1 MPKVH
6 EGKLNA
12 QGKRFAL
19 VVSRFNDLVTTRLL
33 DGALD
38 CLQRHGAA
46 DEDIEVAWV
55 PGAFELPV
63 VAQKMAQTGR
73 FDVVT
78 CLGCIVR
85 SDTPHFDYVAGES
98 SKGIARVGLDTGV
111 PITFGV
117 ITADTVDQA
126 VQRAGVKSGNRGWDA
141 GMNAVEMASL
151 MAVSYTHLTLP
162 TKRIV

>member
-1 MPKVH
+1 MPRVH

-55 PGAFELPV
+55 PGAFELPI

-98 SKGIARVGLDTGV
+98 SQGIARVGLDTGV

-151 MAVSYTHLTLP
+151 VAA
-162 TKRIV
+162 IE

>member
-1 MPKVH
+1 MPRMH

-38 CLQRHGAA
+38 CLQRHGAV

-55 PGAFELPV
+55 PGAFELPI

-78 CLGCIVR
+78 CLGCVVR

-126 VQRAGVKSGNRGWDA
+126 VQRAGIKSGNRGWDA

-151 MAVSYTHLTLP
+151 MAA
-162 TKRIV
+162 I

>member
-1 MPKVH
+1 MPRMH

-38 CLQRHGAA
+38 CLQRHGAV

-111 PITFGV
+111 PVTFGV

-126 VQRAGVKSGNRGWDA
+126 VQRAGIKSGNRGWDA

-151 MAVSYTHLTLP
+151 MAA
-162 TKRIV
+162 I

>member
-1 MPKVH
+1 MPTVH

-55 PGAFELPV
+55 PGAFELHV

-151 MAVSYTHLTLP
+151 MAA
-162 TKRIV
+162 IE

>member
-1 MPKVH
+1 MPRVH

-38 CLQRHGAA
+38 CLQRHGAV

-111 PITFGV
+111 PVTFGV

-151 MAVSYTHLTLP
+151 MAT
-162 TKRIV
+162 IE

>member
-1 MPKVH
+1 MPRVH

-46 DEDIEVAWV
+46 DEDIVGAWV
-55 PGAFELPV
+55 PGACELPI

-151 MAVSYTHLTLP
+151 VAA
-162 TKRIV
+162 IE

>member
-6 EGKLNA
+6 EGQLDAK
-12 QGKRFAL
+12 GKRFAI

-33 DGALD
+33 DGTLD
-38 CLQRHGAA
+38 CLKRHGA
-46 DEDIEVAWV
+46 DDQNIEVAWV
-55 PGAFELPV
+55 PGAFELPI
-63 VAQKMAQTGR
+63 VAQKLARTGR

-78 CLGCIVR
+78 CLGAIVR

-126 VQRAGVKSGNRGWDA
+126 VQRAGVKAGNRGWDA
-141 GMNAVEMASL
+141 GMNAIEMASL
-151 MAVSYTHLTLP
+151 MSS
-162 TKRIV
+162 IE

>member
-1 MPKVH
+1 MPRMH

-19 VVSRFNDLVTTRLL
+19 VVSRFNDLITTRLL

-38 CLQRHGAA
+38 CLQRHGAV

-151 MAVSYTHLTLP
+151 MAA
-162 TKRIV
+162 IE

>member
-1 MPKVH
+1 MPRVH

-46 DEDIEVAWV
+46 DEDIEIAWV
-55 PGAFELPV
+55 PGAFELPI

-151 MAVSYTHLTLP
+151 VAA
-162 TKRIV
+162 IE

>member
-1 MPKVH
+1 MPRMH

-38 CLQRHGAA
+38 CLQRHGAV

-151 MAVSYTHLTLP
+151 MAAI
-162 TKRIV
+162 K

>member
-6 EGKLNA
+6 EGQLNA
-12 QGKRFAL
+12 RGKRFAI

-38 CLQRHGAA
+38 CLQRHGAEE
-46 DEDIEVAWV
+46 DDIEVAWV
-55 PGAFELPV
+55 PGAFELPI
-63 VAQKMAQTGR
+63 VAQKLAKTGR

-126 VQRAGVKSGNRGWDA
+126 VQRAGVKAGNRGWDA

-151 MAVSYTHLTLP
+151 MAA
-162 TKRIV
+162 IE

>member
-1 MPKVH
+1 MPTVH

-55 PGAFELPV
+55 PGAFELPI

-151 MAVSYTHLTLP
+151 VAA
-162 TKRIV
+162 IE

>member
-1 MPKVH
+1 MPRVH

-12 QGKRFAL
+12 QGKLFAL

-55 PGAFELPV
+55 PGAFELPI

-151 MAVSYTHLTLP
+151 VAA
-162 TKRIV
+162 IE

>member
-1 MPKVH
+1 MPRVH

-38 CLQRHGAA
+38 CLQRPGAA

-111 PITFGV
+111 PIPFGV
-117 ITADTVDQA
+117 LPADTVDHA

-151 MAVSYTHLTLP
+151 MAA
-162 TKRIV
+162 IE

>member
-1 MPKVH
+1 MPRVH

-55 PGAFELPV
+55 PGAFELPI

-98 SKGIARVGLDTGV
+98 SKGIARVSLDTGV

-151 MAVSYTHLTLP
+151 VAA
-162 TKRIV
+162 IE

>member
-1 MPKVH
+1 MPRVH

-12 QGKRFAL
+12 LGKRFAL
-19 VVSRFNDLVTTRLL
+19 VVSRFNDLITTRLL
-33 DGALD
+33 DGAMD
-38 CLQRHGAA
+38 CLQRHGAV

-151 MAVSYTHLTLP
+151 MAA
-162 TKRIV
+162 IE

>member
-6 EGKLNA
+6 EGQLDAK
-12 QGKRFAL
+12 GKRFAI
-19 VVSRFNDLVTTRLL
+19 VVSHFNDLVTTRLL
-33 DGALD
+33 DGTLD
-38 CLQRHGAA
+38 CLKRHGA
-46 DEDIEVAWV
+46 DDQNIEVAWV
-55 PGAFELPV
+55 PGAFELPI
-63 VAQKMAQTGR
+63 VAQKLARTGR

-78 CLGCIVR
+78 CLGAIVR

-126 VQRAGVKSGNRGWDA
+126 VQRAGVKAGNRGWDA
-141 GMNAVEMASL
+141 GMNAIEMASL
-151 MAVSYTHLTLP
+151 MSS
-162 TKRIV
+162 IE

>member
-1 MPKVH
+1 MPRVH

-98 SKGIARVGLDTGV
+98 AKGIARVGLASGV
-111 PITFGV
+111 PVIFGV

-126 VQRAGVKSGNRGWDA
+126 VQRAGVKAGNRGWDA
-141 GMNAVEMASL
+141 ALNAVEMASL
-151 MAVSYTHLTLP
+151 VANLA
-162 TKRIV
+162 

>member
-1 MPKVH
+1 MPRVH

-19 VVSRFNDLVTTRLL
+19 VVSRLNDLVTTRLL

-55 PGAFELPV
+55 PGAFELPI

-151 MAVSYTHLTLP
+151 VAA
-162 TKRIV
+162 IE

>member
-1 MPKVH
+1 MPRVH

-55 PGAFELPV
+55 PGAFELPI

-151 MAVSYTHLTLP
+151 VAA
-162 TKRIV
+162 IQ